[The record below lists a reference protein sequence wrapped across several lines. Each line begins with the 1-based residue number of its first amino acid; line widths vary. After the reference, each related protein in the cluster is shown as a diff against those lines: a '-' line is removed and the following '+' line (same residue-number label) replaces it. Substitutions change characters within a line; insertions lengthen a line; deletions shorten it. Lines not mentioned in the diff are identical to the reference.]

1 MGISVDPPEHNAP
14 MREKLRLPFPLLS
27 DARGELAKSYGIW
40 NDGEGVAVPSIIVL
54 SRSGEIRY
62 LYAGTD
68 FADRPGDEEIFS
80 ALDELGDADGSYD
93 GEPEVRV
100 SGDEADEQSVRPER
114 PAITLE
120 QLIPYYRGVY
130 FTTVA
135 FKKRFSEQGK
145 DEAAGEVDAYQALTS
160 GYSEALAETR
170 KLAS

>member
-1 MGISVDPPEHNAP
+1 

-40 NDGEGVAVPSIIVL
+40 NDDEGIAVPTIIVL
-54 SRSGEIRY
+54 DRGGEIHY
-62 LYAGTD
+62 FYAGSD

-80 ALDELGDADGSYD
+80 ALDNLEDTDGSFD
-93 GEPEVRV
+93 GEPEIRV
-100 SGDEADEQSVRPER
+100 SGEEANEQSVRPER
-114 PAITLE
+114 PAMTLE

-135 FKKRFSEQGK
+135 FKKRFSAQGK
-145 DEAAGEVDAYQALTS
+145 EDVAEEVDAYQALTS

-170 KLAS
+170 KLHSS

>member
-1 MGISVDPPEHNAP
+1 MDPPGHNAP
-14 MREKLRLPFPLLS
+14 MKEKLQLPFPLLS

-40 NDGEGVAVPSIIVL
+40 NDDEGVAVPTIIVVD
-54 SRSGEIRY
+54 RSGEIHY
-62 LYAGTD
+62 LYAGSD
-68 FADRPGDEEIFS
+68 FADRPGDGEIFS
-80 ALDELGDADGSYD
+80 ALDELGDADGSYE

-114 PAITLE
+114 PAMTLE

-135 FKKRFSEQGK
+135 FKKRFGEQGK
-145 DEAAGEVDAYQALTS
+145 DEAAAEVDAYQALTS

-170 KLAS
+170 KIHS

>member
-1 MGISVDPPEHNAP
+1 
-14 MREKLRLPFPLLS
+14 MREKLQLPFPLLS
-27 DARGELAKSYGIW
+27 DARGDLAKSYGIW
-40 NDGEGVAVPSIIVL
+40 NDNEGVAVPTIIVVD
-54 SRSGEIRY
+54 RSGGIRY
-62 LYAGTD
+62 LYAGSD

-93 GEPEVRV
+93 GETIVRV
-100 SGDEADEQSVRPER
+100 SGEEANEQSVRPER
-114 PAITLE
+114 PAMTLE

-145 DEAAGEVDAYQALTS
+145 EDVAEEVDAYQALTS
-160 GYSEALAETR
+160 GYSESLAETR